1 MTRRLDITAM
11 LTDPATRVVVCT
23 GAGGVGKTTTAAAV
37 ALRAAELGRDTVVLT
52 IDPARRLAQAL
63 GIDELS
69 NEPAPVEL
77 GGAGA
82 GGAGADGIG
91 AARNGP
97 TGSGSLHA
105 MMLDMRRTFDELV
118 VANTSEE
125 NARAILDNRF
135 YKTMVTSFAG
145 TQEYMAMEKLGQ
157 LLDDS
162 AWDLV
167 VVDTPPSRNALD
179 FLDAPRRL
187 GAFLD
192 SRLMR
197 LLSTPGRGVGRL
209 VSGAMS
215 TAMRGVSAVVGSSM
229 LKDASE
235 VVVALDSTFG
245 GFTTRAARTQ
255 AILRRKGTE
264 FLVVSSAERPALRE
278 AAYFAERLAEE
289 RMPLAGVVVNRTH
302 PRLTDLSA
310 EQACAAADRLSGRN
324 AEAEAVLRTH
334 ADRAGTAKQEL
345 RLLESFTDTHPDVRI
360 VGVPSLPFEISNLE
374 ALRSVGDQ
382 LCG

>member
-1 MTRRLDITAM
+1 MTRRLDVSDL

-37 ALRAAELGRDTVVLT
+37 ALRAAELGRHTVVLT
-52 IDPARRLAQAL
+52 IDPARRLAQAM
-63 GIDELS
+63 GVDALS
-69 NEPAPVEL
+69 NEPSPVEL
-77 GGAGA
+77 
-82 GGAGADGIG
+82 DG
-91 AARNGP
+91 AAAESG
-97 TGSGSLHA
+97 GSLHA

-118 VANTSEE
+118 TANATPAKAQS
-125 NARAILDNRF
+125 ILNNRF
-135 YKTMVTSFAG
+135 YQTMVTSFAG

-162 AWDLV
+162 SWDLV

-187 GAFLD
+187 GSFLD

-197 LLSTPGRGVGRL
+197 LLSAPGRGVGRL
-209 VSGAMS
+209 VTGAMS
-215 TAMRGVSAVVGSSM
+215 TAMRGVSTVVGSSM

-235 VVVALDSTFG
+235 VVVALDTTFG

-264 FLVVSSAERPALRE
+264 FLVISSAERPALRE
-278 AAYFAERLAEE
+278 AAFFAERLADEK
-289 RMPLAGVVVNRTH
+289 MPLAGVVVNRTH
-302 PRLTDLSA
+302 PRLTDLTA
-310 EQACAAADRLSGRN
+310 EQACAAADRLSGSN
-324 AEAEAVLRTH
+324 PEAEAVLRIH
-334 ADRAGTAKQEL
+334 ADRARMATREV
-345 RLLESFTDTHPDVRI
+345 RLLESFTSTHPDVAI